1 MTIKEILERN
11 VKAHHRLGMI
21 TKDLYELLND
31 GHPHT
36 LRKSMLEEMM
46 NASLELLNEAQDL
59 HAQLA
64 QDLAKA
70 EEPAVVVAEPE
81 EKPVAKK
88 TTRKVAAKKTP
99 AKKEEV
105 TTEVKAEEA
114 STEEPLKKPVAKKT
128 TARKT
133 ATKKVAT
140 KKTEAVEE
148 VKAAEGGVTEEP
160 AKKPVARKATAKKA
174 PAKKVVAKK

>member
-46 NASLELLNEAQDL
+46 NASLEFLNEAQDL

-70 EEPAVVVAEPE
+70 EESVEVVAQPE

-88 TTRKVAAKKTP
+88 TTRKTVAKKAP
-99 AKKEEV
+99 VKKEEV
-105 TTEVKAEEA
+105 VTEVKAEE
-114 STEEPLKKPVAKKT
+114 TPVEESVKKAPAKKT

-133 ATKKVAT
+133 ATKKVVA
-140 KKTEAVEE
+140 KKAEPVVEE
-148 VKAAEGGVTEEP
+148 VPSEEP
-160 AKKPVARKATAKKA
+160 VKKPAALF
-174 PAKKVVAKK
+174 VVILPSRD

>member
-46 NASLELLNEAQDL
+46 NASLDLLNEAQDL

-64 QDLAKA
+64 QDLAKV

-88 TTRKVAAKKTP
+88 ATRKVAAKKN
-99 AKKEEV
+99 
-105 TTEVKAEEA
+105 
-114 STEEPLKKPVAKKT
+114 PV
-128 TARKT
+128 RN
-133 ATKKVAT
+133 
-140 KKTEAVEE
+140 
-148 VKAAEGGVTEEP
+148 P
-160 AKKPVARKATAKKA
+160 FL
-174 PAKKVVAKK
+174 

>member
-46 NASLELLNEAQDL
+46 NASLEFLNEAQDL

-70 EEPAVVVAEPE
+70 EESVEVVAQPE

-88 TTRKVAAKKTP
+88 TTRKTVAKKAP
-99 AKKEEV
+99 AKKEEAV
-105 TTEVKAEEA
+105 SEVKAEEA
-114 STEEPLKKPVAKKT
+114 PVEEPVKKAPAKKT

-133 ATKKVAT
+133 
-140 KKTEAVEE
+140 
-148 VKAAEGGVTEEP
+148 VT
-160 AKKPVARKATAKKA
+160 
-174 PAKKVVAKK
+174 KKVVAKKAEPIVDEVASEEPVKKPAARKTTAKKTPAKKAVAKK

>member
-46 NASLELLNEAQDL
+46 NASLEFLNEAQDL

-70 EEPAVVVAEPE
+70 EESVEVVTQPE

-88 TTRKVAAKKTP
+88 TTRKTVAKKAP
-99 AKKEEV
+99 VKKEEAAI
-105 TTEVKAEEA
+105 EVKAEDA
-114 STEEPLKKPVAKKT
+114 PAEEPVTKAPAKKT

-133 ATKKVAT
+133 ATKKVVA
-140 KKTEAVEE
+140 KKAEPVVDE
-148 VKAAEGGVTEEP
+148 VASEEP
-160 AKKPVARKATAKKA
+160 VKKPAARKTTAKKA
-174 PAKKVVAKK
+174 PAKKAVAKK